1 MNKQKL
7 SSEKCWPSKKNL
19 GEIIVST
26 FNGSKVHSFFTIPN
40 VENLFDFS
48 NSEFKVFCA
57 LRKLTYE
64 NKNFLLLT
72 GTVKDGLL
80 KLLSKSYSTFKPIQ
94 RIINRLK
101 NRGVIDI
108 NQAGLFP
115 QIAFLENPGLSDRH
129 PGTAT
134 QSAILAPPIYISKEG
149 SKEDKDVNDHPKDLS
164 KNSFILYDTNKQTP
178 NERMNES
185 DFIKDIKPV
194 IDKKYIK
201 AIEQLPEFK
210 KYSQDD
216 QANIHKFIHK
226 AKSKNID
233 HAVIDD
239 YCRSI
244 IFNKTSSNMKNAKY
258 KPIFNIKNYSHSALF
273 GNMSIY
279 HKMDNPNF
287 PYDIRTQAEINLE
300 QRQHEAEEKKTVTQQ
315 TLKVIESAQ
324 EVFLSKIRYL
334 QDLFK
339 ENFEA
344 LLTKAKQAVARIK
357 NYNPL
362 FVPEIEAVEE
372 LFNNHTA
379 YTLANTAC

>member
-1 MNKQKL
+1 M
-7 SSEKCWPSKKNL
+7 
-19 GEIIVST
+19 ST

-101 NRGVIDI
+101 NRGVIAI

-115 QIAFLENPGLSDRH
+115 QITFLENPDLSDRH

-149 SKEDKDVNDHPKDLS
+149 SKEDKDVNDRPKDLS
-164 KNSFILYDTNKQTP
+164 KNSFILSEQHKQ
-178 NERMNES
+178 NNVYIKERMNES
-185 DFIKDIKPV
+185 PKNIKIKQHGIKDIKPD
-194 IDKKYIK
+194 IDKQYIK
-201 AIEQLPEFK
+201 TMEQLPEFK
-210 KYSQDD
+210 KYSQGEQDT
-216 QANIHKFIHK
+216 IHKFIYK
-226 AKSKNID
+226 AKTRNID
-233 HAVIDD
+233 PEIIDD

-244 IFNKTSSNMKNAKY
+244 IFNKTPSNMKNAKY